1 MRHRQLIFI
10 LLVLLLAALFIIS
23 NIYGAV
29 SLPVAESLRAI
40 FGQSAADSL
49 SHIIVTESRVPMA
62 VTALLSGAALSVA
75 GLILQTTFQNPLAGP
90 SILGVSSGASM
101 GVSVIMLLGGT
112 ALAVAGPL
120 QYASAI
126 IGAIIGAA
134 AVILMLLA
142 LSSML
147 RSSTMLLIAGIMIG
161 YLTSAVISLLNF
173 FAPAENVKSFV
184 VWGLGSFGG
193 VCLRELPLFS
203 IVLGVA
209 LVGAMLL
216 AKPLDALLM
225 GERYAANM
233 GYSIPK
239 LRSLL
244 LSVSGL
250 LTAVVTAFCG
260 PIGFLGLVVPHIARI
275 LFRTSSH
282 HILLPASALT
292 GAVIALF
299 CSILTVVPGMTGVLP
314 INAITPIIGVP
325 VIIYILLNR
334 RKLAYF
340 N

>member
-184 VWGLGSFGG
+184 VWGLGNFGG
-193 VCLRELPLFS
+193 VSLRELPLFS